1 MNNEKSLFAQRLIT
15 AMQAK
20 GYDPKPSIL
29 EREFN
34 LRHNGKPVTLYGV
47 RKWLLGMSIN
57 IILNIL
63 FAIVLSGCAIKD
75 VVYHLNNDRL
85 HDRRIQT

>member
-1 MNNEKSLFAQRLIT
+1 
-15 AMQAK
+15 
-20 GYDPKPSIL
+20 
-29 EREFN
+29 
-34 LRHNGKPVTLYGV
+34 
-47 RKWLLGMSIN
+47 MSIN

-85 HDRRIQT
+85 HDPLTHLLNRRGFLKKLHPCHLPHNHIFS

>member
-47 RKWLLGMSIN
+47 RKWLLGCLCHQVISYLHL
-57 IILNIL
+57 LN
-63 FAIVLSGCAIKD
+63 G
-75 VVYHLNNDRL
+75 
-85 HDRRIQT
+85 